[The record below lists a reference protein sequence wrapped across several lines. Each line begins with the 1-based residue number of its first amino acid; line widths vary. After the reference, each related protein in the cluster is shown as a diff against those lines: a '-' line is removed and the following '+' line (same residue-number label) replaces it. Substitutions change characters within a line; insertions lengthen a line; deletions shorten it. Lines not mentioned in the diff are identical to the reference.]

1 MQRSHC
7 IMLRQFLH
15 TGKLCAIKIC
25 VSSSF
30 SNAGGR
36 YTHIIA
42 SSRAYVTFY
51 VRVVHGRKL
60 RLACRKFKTDRVF
73 VWSENSLAGCV
84 CVFRCEVGTAY
95 VLLATWRS
103 IKFACRTE
111 RFKYTR
117 QCKSSIDRVTRKQLP
132 RADATQCATTRIASR
147 RRARSAAE
155 PSLYNGFFEPQRDSR
170 VKARSLRIVK
180 IHSHSS

>member
-1 MQRSHC
+1 MPAVV
-7 IMLRQFLH
+7 
-15 TGKLCAIKIC
+15 G
-25 VSSSF
+25 
-30 SNAGGR
+30 
-36 YTHIIA
+36 THILLLRPGRTLRTCRPRSKA
-42 SSRAYVTFY
+42 TSRMPQIQN
-51 VRVVHGRKL
+51 
-60 RLACRKFKTDRVF
+60 RVF
-73 VWSENSLAGCV
+73 VWSENSLAGLYVRCV
-84 CVFRCEVGTAY
+84 CVFRCKVRTTY

-155 PSLYNGFFEPQRDSR
+155 PSLYKSTQRD
-170 VKARSLRIVK
+170 
-180 IHSHSS
+180 